1 MEIKNYTSAINAYRY
16 AGGSASKPLSGRTQ
30 KGSGRNTDKAEF
42 SSSARA
48 SFSDT
53 LKTAAKA
60 AADSSA
66 SAERLAE
73 LSAKIADGSYSVSS
87 DDIAD
92 SILGL

>member
-16 AGGSASKPLSGRTQ
+16 AGGSASKTLSGRTQ

-42 SSSARA
+42 SVSARA

-87 DDIAD
+87 EEIAD

>member
-16 AGGSASKPLSGRTQ
+16 ASESASKPVSGRNQ
-30 KGSGRNTDKAEF
+30 KNRGRNTDKAEF
-42 SSSARA
+42 SNAARA

-66 SAERLAE
+66 SSERLAE

-87 DDIAD
+87 EDIAD
-92 SILGL
+92 SILGI

>member
-16 AGGSASKPLSGRTQ
+16 TSESASKTLTGKAQ
-30 KGSGRNTDKAEF
+30 KDKGRNTDKAEF
-42 SSSARA
+42 SVSARA
-48 SFSDT
+48 SFSET
-53 LKTAAKA
+53 LKTAAKS

-87 DDIAD
+87 ADIAD

>member
-1 MEIKNYTSAINAYRY
+1 MEIKNYTSAISAYRY
-16 AGGSASKPLSGRTQ
+16 ASESASRPLTDKAQ
-30 KGSGRNTDKAEF
+30 KGKGRNTDKAEF
-42 SSSARA
+42 SVSARA
-48 SFSDT
+48 SFSET

-73 LSAKIADGSYSVSS
+73 LSAKIADGSYRISS
-87 DDIAD
+87 EDIAD